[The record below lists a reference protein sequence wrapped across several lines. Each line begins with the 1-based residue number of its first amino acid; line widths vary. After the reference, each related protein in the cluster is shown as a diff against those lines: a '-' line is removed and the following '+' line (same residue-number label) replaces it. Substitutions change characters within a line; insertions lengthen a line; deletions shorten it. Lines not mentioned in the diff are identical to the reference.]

1 MEYYTAAEKE
11 DKALQGLPKNLQA
24 TLKEGKMKVFVTRS
38 VRLCD
43 PMDRGAWRATVHVA
57 AESWT

>member
-24 TLKEGKMKVFVTRS
+24 TLKEGKMKVGEEFKKKLS
-38 VRLCD
+38 VENLFC
-43 PMDRGAWRATVHVA
+43 AYNFKH
-57 AESWT
+57 